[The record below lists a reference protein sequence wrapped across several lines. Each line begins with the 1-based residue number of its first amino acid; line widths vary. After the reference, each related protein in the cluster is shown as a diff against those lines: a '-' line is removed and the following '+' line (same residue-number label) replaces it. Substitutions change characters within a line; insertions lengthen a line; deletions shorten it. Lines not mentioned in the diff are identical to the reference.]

1 MIKKGTFTSIWD
13 DCVEVETPC
22 KINTKT
28 GEVFD
33 IEKKDVLGIENL
45 TDEFVTFIT
54 HGKLRKYEVSPEPMK
69 TMSQAFWYRW

>member
-1 MIKKGTFTSIWD
+1 MITQGTFTSIWD
-13 DCVEVETPC
+13 DCVEVKTTC

-33 IEKKDVLGIENL
+33 IEKKDVSGIENL

-54 HGKLRKYEVSPEPMK
+54 HGRLRKYEVYPESMK
-69 TMSQAFWYRW
+69 TSQVLWYRW

>member
-1 MIKKGTFTSIWD
+1 MITHGTFTSIWD

-33 IEKKDVLGIENL
+33 IEKKDVSGIENL

-54 HGKLRKYEVSPEPMK
+54 HGKRRKYEVSPEPMK